1 MLQKLKLKLLPILA
15 LMSLAIPAIAAPVA
29 LADTSPSIQNSLC
42 SGANTLQISTD
53 ASGGTCNLQSGSTDR
68 VNTIIRQVINVFSV
82 VVGVV
87 AVIMIIVGGFRYI
100 TSGGQAEKIT
110 SAKNTILYAIVG
122 LIIVALAQIIVKFV
136 LTKATT
142 G

>member
-1 MLQKLKLKLLPILA
+1 MLQKLKLKLLPLLA
-15 LMSLAIPAIAAPVA
+15 LISFAFPVVVAPVA
-29 LADTSPSIQNSLC
+29 LADNTVSISNSLC
-42 SGANTLQISTD
+42 TGANTLQISNGAAT
-53 ASGGTCNLQSGSTDR
+53 GTCNLQSGSTSR
-68 VNTIIRQVINVFSV
+68 VNSIIRQVINVFSV

-110 SAKNTILYAIVG
+110 SAKNTHPYGING
-122 LIIVALAQIIVKFV
+122 LIIVAFSQIIIKFV
-136 LTKATT
+136 LNKATT